1 MPPVEKEKQLFCLQY
16 LKVEDTAGGEEMTII
31 TNTGIGKKFSQVP
44 AIGIS
49 VSISVL
55 YSNAIS
61 ALI

>member
-31 TNTGIGKKFSQVP
+31 TNTGIVKKFSQVL